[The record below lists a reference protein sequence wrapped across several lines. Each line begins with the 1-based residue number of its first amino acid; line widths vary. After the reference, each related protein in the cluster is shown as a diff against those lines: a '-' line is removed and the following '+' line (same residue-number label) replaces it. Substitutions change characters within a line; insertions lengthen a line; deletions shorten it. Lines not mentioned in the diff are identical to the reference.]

1 MNWKW
6 IEVYC
11 CLLILESGLEVNCFV
26 VYFGMHAA
34 CHEHLHLWHLH
45 WKICHNLM
53 VMTVPV
59 QHLGM
64 QLHTLLGMQAGD
76 LSLHSYAYMGVIQ
89 YSLLLIWTWSCN
101 LHLWSFE
108 TLIH

>member
-1 MNWKW
+1 
-6 IEVYC
+6 
-11 CLLILESGLEVNCFV
+11 
-26 VYFGMHAA
+26 MHAA

-89 YSLLLIWTWSCN
+89 YSLMLIWMWSCN
-101 LHLWSFE
+101 LHFWLFE
-108 TLIH
+108 TLIHCYSDVLSCFNSTILKLDPINQLVV